1 VIRQAAIGA
10 VASSGRTVRGDAFS
24 RPVRAIPCAVVLLLA
39 ATVGCSKSDITVRY
53 AAGFD
58 PGRHKVS
65 VFGVYKDGLMNSE
78 AWGGIAGRISNALGQ
93 SVCVAGYGGAAFPA
107 DRGITAAIDEYT
119 SSNGPTDDFLAQ
131 IAPAAAGDLV
141 MVVTVAGRLP
151 IPIKIH
157 VQDQQQNSTGPSGGR
172 GPIRG
177 QHKDKNID
185 LNELQLT
192 AQLFSVAESK
202 TVALV
207 NIDYTGQ
214 SMDEAL
220 DKFAAQVGESL
231 SGSRCA
237 GWNLD
242 AKLDVDK
249 IRSLGQ

>member
-1 VIRQAAIGA
+1 
-10 VASSGRTVRGDAFS
+10 VR
-24 RPVRAIPCAVVLLLA
+24 VIPCAVVLLLTATA
-39 ATVGCSKSDITVRY
+39 ACSKADITVKY

-151 IPIKIH
+151 ISMKIH
-157 VQDQQQNSTGPSGGR
+157 VQDPSQKPVMGGR
-172 GPIRG
+172 RG
-177 QHKDKNID
+177 GFREHKDKD
-185 LNELQLT
+185 FDANELQLT
-192 AQLFSVAESK
+192 AQVFSVAESK

-207 NIDYTGQ
+207 NLDYKGE
-214 SMDEAL
+214 SMDEAW

-231 SGSRCA
+231 SGSQCA